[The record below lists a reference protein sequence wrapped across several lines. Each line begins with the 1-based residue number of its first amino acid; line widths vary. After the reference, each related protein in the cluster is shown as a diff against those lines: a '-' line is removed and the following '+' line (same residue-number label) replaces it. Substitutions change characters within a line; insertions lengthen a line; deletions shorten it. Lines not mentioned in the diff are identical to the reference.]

1 MLLSNFYKA
10 QGAAVFGQQLSS
22 SEVYSSS
29 LKNTFN
35 TGLDGSPAYNTY
47 MTVLYSPGFTNFSG
61 SQNIQN
67 FYTAVK
73 TAYSTTQGHI
83 DSGSYGGNL
92 TFILPGT
99 GTTPATVD
107 DYKLEAPLFSL
118 DLVGVSTGFGIGTG
132 SLATTY
138 QNNTSNTINI
148 TELGIVAATS
158 KKSSSSA
165 SLAGHM
171 ECVQL
176 SREVLATPIVMKPG
190 DVKTLSITIQY
201 TQDTDI
207 NQ

>member
-22 SEVYSSS
+22 SGVYSSS

-35 TGLDGSPAYNTY
+35 TGLDGFPTSGTY
-47 MTVLYSPGFTNFSG
+47 MSVFYTPGFTRYAG
-61 SQNIQN
+61 SQDALD

-83 DSGSYGGNL
+83 SSSGSYGGNL

-118 DLVGVSTGFGIGTG
+118 DLVGISTGSGIGTG
-132 SLATTY
+132 SIATTY

-158 KKSSSSA
+158 RKPSSA
-165 SLAGHM
+165 AYLSDYM

-201 TQDTDI
+201 TQDAGI
-207 NQ
+207 N